1 MKLFLLASLI
11 LLASCNPE
19 LADVGASKNDLVKY
33 FRLSKTDDPK
43 ALGEGVL
50 IIAHAGDKRILTYYL
65 QTAPG
70 KYAHTD
76 VTISTLNGFHLD
88 SVYSKTE
95 ACKLRPDYDQPDFY
109 NYLRIGGEQRGYKL
123 EILERQEAMAMLG
136 ELSC

>member
-1 MKLFLLASLI
+1 MKLYVLLSLI

-19 LADVGASKNDLVKY
+19 LQKVGESPNDLVKY
-33 FRLSKTDDPK
+33 FKLTPTGTN

-65 QTAPG
+65 KRASN
-70 KYAHTD
+70 KYSHTD

-95 ACKLRPDYDQPDFY
+95 ACKIQPDYDQPDFY
-109 NYLRIGGEQRGYKL
+109 NYLNVGGEQKGYKL
-123 EILERQEAMAMLG
+123 EILPREDAMKMLG
-136 ELSC
+136 DLSC